1 MKEYNVILKK
11 DVDYDGFWED
21 METETEGLLYIPN
34 RRIDYT
40 NERPG
45 SLRQCWYNLT
55 DEEAEIVRQDPRVLA
70 VEIPPEHRDD
80 LIIGI
85 RKIQEGVF
93 TKTTSDSGNYQNWG
107 LIRAKSATNNYGTGT
122 TTSEDYVY
130 NLDGTGVDIVIQDS
144 GIQTDHPEFEDENGV
159 SRFVS
164 VDWGAVHGGFTQNVN
179 HDRDYDGHGTHCAG
193 IAAGKTF
200 GWAKNARIHH
210 QKINGLEGSTDSGTG
225 ISPSYAFDA
234 IKLWHNAKPINP
246 ETGVRRPTVVNMSWG
261 YLSTYTT
268 VSSINYRGTSYGGVD
283 VDTTSERENNYGL
296 PTAYY
301 QITPSV
307 IYASNIRIASVDT
320 DIEELLDA
328 GVHVCVAA
336 GNRAHKIDEYGGV
349 DYNNYAVTSGGNA
362 GTFYYHRGSS
372 PYGDA
377 AQDGSPRAI
386 IVGNAD
392 STVYSSTLDQKATS
406 SETGPG
412 VDIYAPGTNIMSC
425 TSTTNKW
432 GSGSQNYYLNSSYK
446 QTNISGTSMAS
457 PQVAGVACLLLQM
470 NPKLT
475 PAQLKTKLI
484 ERAGT
489 AFYDTGVNNDWSNFR
504 SLKGGDNYYLNCNFD
519 VNADTQQT
527 PIEFV
532 GNGLT
537 MSIPISFINQ

>member
-34 RRIDYT
+34 RRIEFT

-80 LIIGI
+80 IQIGF
-85 RKIQEGVF
+85 RAVQTGVF

-107 LIRAKSATNNYGTGT
+107 LIRHTSTSNNYGTDT
-122 TTSEDYVY
+122 TTSLDFTYV
-130 NLDGTGVDIVIQDS
+130 LSGRGVDVVIQDS
-144 GIQTDHPEFEDENGV
+144 GIQTDHPEFQDSAGN

-164 VDWGAVHGGFTQNVN
+164 VDWGAVHGGFTQNAN

-210 QKINGLEGSTDSGTG
+210 QKIQGLEGSGDSGTG
-225 ISPSYAFDA
+225 ISYTYAFDA
-234 IKLWHNAKPINP
+234 IKLWHNDKSTDSN
-246 ETGVRRPTVVNMSWG
+246 TGYKRPTIVNMSWG
-261 YLSTYTT
+261 FLTPYTS
-268 VSSINYRGTSYGGVD
+268 VSEINYRGISYTGVD
-283 VDTTSERENNYGL
+283 IDTTTKRENNYGL
-296 PTAYY
+296 IYQLYDLTPTYM
-301 QITPSV
+301 T
-307 IYASNIRIASVDT
+307 NNRIVSVDT

-336 GNRAHKIDEYGGV
+336 GNRSHKIDEPGGT
-349 DYNNYAVTSGGNA
+349 DFNNYAVTSA
-362 GTFYYHRGSS
+362 GTVYYHRGSS

-377 AQDGSPRAI
+377 GRDGSPRAI
-386 IVGNAD
+386 IVGNMD
-392 STVYSSTLDQKATS
+392 SSVFDSVNDRKAIS
-406 SETGPG
+406 SETGTG
-412 VDIYAPGTNIMSC
+412 VDIYAAGTNIMSA

-432 GSGSQNYYLNSSYK
+432 GGGSQNYYLNSSYK

-457 PQVAGVACLLLQM
+457 PQVAGVAACLLELYP
-470 NPKLT
+470 NWSPSKLK
-475 PAQLKTKLI
+475 QYLLDN
-484 ERAGT
+484 AGV
-489 AFYDTGVNNDWSNFR
+489 AIQNDGADNDWTNDR
-504 SLKGGDNYYLNCNFD
+504 SLKGGEAKVLCMPFTN
-519 VNADTQQT
+519 
-527 PIEFV
+527 P
-532 GNGLT
+532 
-537 MSIPISFINQ
+537 IPIRIRGVVPTFNVSIKER

>member
-34 RRIDYT
+34 RRIEFT

-80 LIIGI
+80 IQIGL
-85 RKIQEGVF
+85 RAVQQGVF

-107 LIRAKSATNNYGTGT
+107 LIRHTSTSNNYGTNT
-122 TTSEDYVY
+122 TTSLDFNYV
-130 NLDGTGVDIVIQDS
+130 LSGRGVDVVIQDS
-144 GIQTDHPEFEDENGV
+144 GIQIDHPEFQDAAGN

-164 VDWGAVHGGFTQNVN
+164 VNWGTVHGGFTQSVN

-210 QKINGLEGSTDSGTG
+210 QKIQGLEGSGDSGTG
-225 ISPSYAFDA
+225 INPTYAFDA
-234 IKLWHNAKPINP
+234 IKLWHNAKSTDPN
-246 ETGVRRPTVVNMSWG
+246 TGYKRPTIVNMSWG
-261 YLSTYTT
+261 YLMVFTNAEITN
-268 VSSINYRGTSYGGVD
+268 ILYRGTDYSGANI
-283 VDTTSERENNYGL
+283 DTTTERNNNYGL
-296 PTAYY
+296 ITALYDA
-301 QITPSV
+301 TPS
-307 IYASNIRIASVDT
+307 YMSNYRIASVDA

-336 GNRAHKIDEYGGV
+336 GNRSNKIDEVDGN
-349 DYNNYAVTSGGNA
+349 DYNNSYTHSTY
-362 GTFYYHRGSS
+362 GTIYYHRGSS

-377 AQDGSPRAI
+377 GLNGGERAI
-386 IVGNAD
+386 IVGSMD
-392 STVYSSTLDQKATS
+392 SSVYDSNNDQKATY

-412 VDIYAPGTNIMSC
+412 VDIYAAGTNIMSC

-432 GSGSQNYYLNSSYK
+432 GGGSQNYYLNSSYK

-457 PQVAGVACLLLQM
+457 PQVAGIGACLLELY
-470 NPKLT
+470 PSWT
-475 PAQLKTKLI
+475 PEQLKQYLLNN
-484 ERAGT
+484 AGS
-489 AFYDTGVNNDWSNFR
+489 AIYDTGVNNDWTNYI
-504 SLKGGDNYYLNCNFD
+504 SLKGGALKVVSMPFTN
-519 VNADTQQT
+519 
-527 PIEFV
+527 P
-532 GNGLT
+532 
-537 MSIPISFINQ
+537 IPIRIRGVVPTFNVSIKER

>member
-21 METETEGLLYIPN
+21 METETDGLLYIPN
-34 RRIDYT
+34 RRIEFT

-45 SLRQCWYNLT
+45 SLRQCWYLLT
-55 DEEAEIVRQDPRVLA
+55 DEEAEIVRQDSRVLA

-80 LIIGI
+80 IVIAL
-85 RKIQEGVF
+85 RKVQEGVF

-107 LIRAKSATNNYGTGT
+107 LIRSSHPTNVYENGT
-122 TTSEDYVY
+122 TTTLDYEY
-130 NLDGTGVDIVIQDS
+130 ELDGTGVDIVIQDS

-164 VDWGAVHGGFTQNVN
+164 VNWGTLHGGFTQSVN

-210 QKINGLEGSTDSGTG
+210 QKINGLEGTGDDGTG

-234 IKLWHNAKPINP
+234 IKLWHQNKPKDP
-246 ETGVRRPTVVNMSWG
+246 VLGVKRPTVVNMSWG
-261 YLSTYTT
+261 YLSVYTSF
-268 VSSINYRGTSYGGVD
+268 SSINYRGTTYSGVD
-283 VDTTSERENNYGL
+283 IDTTTERENNYGL
-296 PTAYY
+296 ITAYY
-301 QITPSV
+301 SFPSEF
-307 IYASNIRIASVDT
+307 ATNLRIFSVDT

-336 GNRAHKIDEYGGV
+336 GNRAHKIDEPGGT
-349 DYNNYAVTSGGNA
+349 DFNNVLNSTL
-362 GTFYYHRGSS
+362 YYHRGSS

-412 VDIYAPGTNIMSC
+412 VDIYAPGTNIMSA

-457 PQVAGVACLLLQM
+457 PQVAGVACLLLQR
-470 NPKLT
+470 NPSWT
-475 PAQLKTKLI
+475 PAQVKQWLVDN
-484 ERAGT
+484 AGT
-489 AFYDTGVNNDWSNFR
+489 ALYDTGVGNDWSNFR
-504 SLKGGDNYYLNCNFD
+504 SLKGGDVKYLYWKKEDMIRKIQISLGNFTTT
-519 VNADTQQT
+519 A
-527 PIEFV
+527 PITFV
-532 GNGLT
+532 
-537 MSIPISFINQ
+537 